1 MVIATIGA
9 AILAAT
15 ALTPGQ
21 DVLGPVNPVDYMPA
35 ITMGSAIEADARR
48 SSRRRASRSRNV
60 SDAQTCRELPMYR
73 SKLGAKDSRIVRL
86 TRACR
91 QAGYR

>member
-1 MVIATIGA
+1 MPRYVIWGVFLFSA
-9 AILAAT
+9 APAA
-15 ALTPGQ
+15 AQ
-21 DVLGPVNPVDYMPA
+21 DVLGPVDYMPA
-35 ITMGSAIEADARR
+35 ITMGSAIEADARS
-48 SSRRRASRSRNV
+48 SSRRRASRSQGV